1 MASTASASTSDGRD
15 VLRWSDAAT
24 GKMSDLPHA
33 RGGAAVAHWELAS
46 QELLYMYGG
55 CSVVQCYDQLLR
67 LDLHRG
73 KWAVEQVRGTPP
85 KKRKGAT
92 LNLLGRSL
100 DEQVLL
106 VVGGWSADGPVP
118 NGIKQYSIAHNTWEH
133 RAFQGTPPPD
143 RWAHTATSIDPE
155 HVIVFGGEG
164 TTPGQYLNDVYLF
177 SLAEGEW
184 RHLHPSGDERGGSE
198 RLLPTGRMGHTA
210 TLIQTPTSHALYIF
224 GGYTT
229 ATRGMRQ
236 HRVATN
242 DLWALDL
249 RGGLATQRR
258 DSPSSDYLKWVRV
271 DTIGK
276 PPAARGHHAAVSSA
290 QGGNL
295 FVAFGCDATE
305 MVCYDDAYMLDTTYP
320 QGHYWQQLPVGM
332 LRPAPRQM
340 LTAWVHEASLIVSGG
355 CTPAQDSANDHCYS
369 DVWELPLE
377 GLMQG
382 GKQLNATVHV
392 VEEEAGLVA
401 QRQDLRRRGR
411 HVRVRREGGRRPR
424 VRQGLGALGKAHL
437 WRRHLGHHGGGPL
450 ARRSAERCLRA
461 GLRRGHG
468 RRLRRPAAL
477 GAHLL
482 YRGRGRPPPLPPLVL
497 RARRQLERQEEEG
510 PRGHQPRLPDGDV
523 AQGRVEAWAQDLWG
537 RMGHHQRMLTVNNLC

>member
-1 MASTASASTSDGRD
+1 
-15 VLRWSDAAT
+15 
-24 GKMSDLPHA
+24 
-33 RGGAAVAHWELAS
+33 
-46 QELLYMYGG
+46 MYGG

-392 VEEEAGLVA
+392 VEEEAGLVVHTNGHSA
-401 QRQDLRRRGR
+401 QAASAR
-411 HVRVRREGGRRPR
+411 
-424 VRQGLGALGKAHL
+424 
-437 WRRHLGHHGGGPL
+437 L
-450 ARRSAERCLRA
+450 AGSSSSSTSSGSGSGSTRDRKS
-461 GLRRGHG
+461 
-468 RRLRRPAAL
+468 
-477 GAHLL
+477 
-482 YRGRGRPPPLPPLVL
+482 V
-497 RARRQLERQEEEG
+497 
-510 PRGHQPRLPDGDV
+510 V
-523 AQGRVEAWAQDLWG
+523 
-537 RMGHHQRMLTVNNLC
+537 